1 MEKKLER
8 NEQNKM
14 IAGVASGLAD
24 YLYVDVTIIRI
35 AFILL
40 AVFGF
45 SGVLIYI
52 VMWIAIP
59 EKPFLQNYPNF
70 DTNYKVS
77 EEPFN
82 VYTTPP
88 NPIIIPEKKKSGN
101 GRIIAGI
108 ILIFVGGYFLLNEL
122 DILPEWFSIF
132 KLWPVVLI
140 AMGLVI
146 LFRPGKKKTVY
157 PPQQP
162 FSNESKPT
170 TDGPNTPNDQ
180 PLTS

>member
-24 YLYVDVTIIRI
+24 YLFVDVTIIRI

-45 SGVLIYI
+45 SGLLIYI
-52 VMWIAIP
+52 IMWIAIP
-59 EKPFLQNYPNF
+59 EKSFLQNYPNF
-70 DTNYKVS
+70 DTNYKTS

-82 VYTTPP
+82 AYTTPP
-88 NPIIIPEKKKSGN
+88 KPIIIPEKKDSGN
-101 GRIIAGI
+101 GRIIAGV
-108 ILIFVGGYFLLNEL
+108 ILIFVGGYFMLNEL
-122 DILPEWFSIF
+122 EILPEWFSIF

-146 LFRPGKKKTVY
+146 LFRPGKKKAIY
-157 PPQQP
+157 SPDQS
-162 FSNESKPT
+162 FKNESSSPT
-170 TDGPNTPNDQ
+170 DSSNTPNDQ